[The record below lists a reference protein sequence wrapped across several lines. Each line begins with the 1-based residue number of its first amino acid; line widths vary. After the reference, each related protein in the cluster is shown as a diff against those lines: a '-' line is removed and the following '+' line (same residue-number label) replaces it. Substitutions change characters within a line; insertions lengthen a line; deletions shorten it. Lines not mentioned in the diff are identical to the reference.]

1 VLHLVVT
8 VVVVVA
14 AIVGGIY
21 LASSFRIMWDDSLFV
36 AVGLIGHAV
45 VDHVFTRD

>member
-45 VDHVFTRD
+45 IYHVFTHD